1 MWLVGSIGLIGP
13 LPRDQ
18 ASAFVVA
25 PLEVALFLALLFGDD
40 IEKSEEGFVEDREER
55 LA

>member
-1 MWLVGSIGLIGP
+1 VIGP

-25 PLEVALFLALLFGDD
+25 HKPLEVASFVALLFGDY
-40 IEKSEEGFVEDREER
+40 IEKSGEGFVEDREES

>member
-1 MWLVGSIGLIGP
+1 VIRPQRSWWHN
-13 LPRDQ
+13 
-18 ASAFVVA
+18 
-25 PLEVALFLALLFGDD
+25 PLEIASFVALLFGDY